1 MLCLRQSFN
10 IPLVMFNS
18 NSYLSALVVG
28 KIESLQVDEVAK
40 SSLLDEADQVAAQV
54 RLLQVF
60 HLEHRI
66 SIDRFLKDLD
76 HLDKKVLLHELQ
88 VVLADVQLKVG
99 FS

>member
-1 MLCLRQSFN
+1 MFN
-10 IPLVMFNS
+10 FNS
-18 NSYLSALVVG
+18 NLSALVVG
-28 KIESLQVDEVAK
+28 KIESLQVDEVAE

-76 HLDKKVLLHELQ
+76 HLDKEVLLHELQ

>member
-1 MLCLRQSFN
+1 MWWCLLCLKQIFK

-18 NSYLSALVVG
+18 NSNLSALIVG
-28 KIESLQVDEVAK
+28 KIEGLQVDEVAE

-66 SIDRFLKDLD
+66 SIDRLLKDLD
-76 HLDKKVLLHELQ
+76 HLDKEVLLHEL
-88 VVLADVQLKVG
+88 
-99 FS
+99 

>member
-1 MLCLRQSFN
+1 MLCQRQSFK
-10 IPLVMFNS
+10 IPVVMFNS

-28 KIESLQVDEVAK
+28 KIESLQVEEVAK

-66 SIDRFLKDLD
+66 SIVRLLKDLG
-76 HLDKKVLLHELQ
+76 HLDKEVLLHEL
-88 VVLADVQLKVG
+88 
-99 FS
+99 

>member
-28 KIESLQVDEVAK
+28 QIESLQVDEVAK

-66 SIDRFLKDLD
+66 SIDR
-76 HLDKKVLLHELQ
+76 
-88 VVLADVQLKVG
+88 
-99 FS
+99 

>member
-1 MLCLRQSFN
+1 MLCQRQSFK
-10 IPLVMFNS
+10 IPVVMFNS

-28 KIESLQVDEVAK
+28 KIESLQVDEVAE

-66 SIDRFLKDLD
+66 SIDRLLKYLD
-76 HLDKKVLLHELQ
+76 HLDKEVLLHEL
-88 VVLADVQLKVG
+88 
-99 FS
+99 